1 MPATGCET
9 VRPLPRSIPHAID
22 HSTVEG
28 RVEGFEDGHML
39 SEESK
44 HGHARHAA
52 VLRLVPPAGP
62 KDIRPF
68 PRGGAA
74 SGMDES
80 LTILDC
86 HTLARALCSPSRPP
100 LGSEARDAESSRS
113 ALVAEPSCSST
124 LGEVDG
130 TPGTASSSV
139 LPISGLRSEVRLLT
153 LSVPVLGITSSALA
167 TTPLSSDQHAAA
179 PHTRKSL
186 PLCPCHLP
194 WLCIA
199 YAAPCSRSRAN
210 PVVL

>member
-68 PRGGAA
+68 PRDGSA
-74 SGMDES
+74 SEMDES
-80 LTILDC
+80 PPIPSCLSRV
-86 HTLARALCSPSRPP
+86 RALSSRPP
-100 LGSEARDAESSRS
+100 SHLDGETRDAEPTRSS
-113 ALVAEPSCSST
+113 LVAEPSCSLT
-124 LGEVDG
+124 LGEAG
-130 TPGTASSSV
+130 STPGMATLLA
-139 LPISGLRSEVRLLT
+139 LPAPELRTGTIMVNP
-153 LSVPVLGITSSALA
+153 VPVLGITSSTLT
-167 TTPLSSDQHAAA
+167 TTPLLSDQMD
-179 PHTRKSL
+179 
-186 PLCPCHLP
+186 
-194 WLCIA
+194 
-199 YAAPCSRSRAN
+199 
-210 PVVL
+210 